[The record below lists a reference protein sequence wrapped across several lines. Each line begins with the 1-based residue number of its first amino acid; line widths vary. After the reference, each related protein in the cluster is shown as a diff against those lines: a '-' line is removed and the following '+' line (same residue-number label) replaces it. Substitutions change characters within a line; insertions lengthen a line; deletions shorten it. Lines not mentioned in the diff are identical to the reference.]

1 MIRSVLVVVLAHQ
14 HAARVPAKAG
24 QPRQIERARI
34 FHRLDQLPPP
44 RIKQSPVTVA
54 RDVIAPR
61 RDLAVNIDQK
71 LFGTDVA
78 GDDLPRR
85 APVEIDG
92 ENYPHASKPDLS

>member
-1 MIRSVLVVVLAHQ
+1 MIRGVLVVVLAHQ
-14 HAARVPAKAG
+14 HAARSRAKGG
-24 QPRQIERARI
+24 QPPQIERARI
-34 FHRLDQLPPP
+34 FHRLDQLSPP
-44 RIKQSPVTVA
+44 RIKQNPVTVA

-61 RDLAVNIDQK
+61 RDLAVSIDQK

-92 ENYPHASKPDLS
+92 ENYPHASKSDLP